1 MYFVLSKTVG
11 FLAVPS
17 NLLVLLSLAGVVL
30 MGARFV
36 RAGRALAA
44 TGIALLAVAGLSP
57 LGNALILPLEQRF
70 PPWRAGQGVPDGIIV
85 LGGAI
90 GPTMSAARGETQ
102 LNEAAERMTVVAAL
116 ARQFPQARIVFSGG
130 DPSLAGG
137 GPSEAVFVVPML
149 ESFGIPASRVEL
161 EGASRNTHENAV
173 FTKELVKPKPGER
186 WLLVTSAHHMPRS
199 VGCFRRA
206 GFAVEPYPVDWRTR
220 GLRDLASPFGTVS
233 AGLARTDVAV
243 REWVGLVTYRLTGR
257 MSELFPGPRVTQSA
271 AAARAGRRP

>member
-11 FLAVPS
+11 FLAIPS
-17 NLLVLLSLAGVVL
+17 NVMVLLGLAGVVL
-30 MGARFV
+30 MATRFART
-36 RAGRALAA
+36 GRALAV
-44 TGIALLAVAGLSP
+44 TGIVLLAVAGLSP

-70 PPWRAGQGVPDGIIV
+70 PPWRAAEGSPDGIIV

-90 GPTMSAARGETQ
+90 GPTMSAARGEAQ
-102 LNEAAERMTVVAAL
+102 LNEAAERMTVLATL
-116 ARQFPQARIVFSGG
+116 ARQYPRARIVFSGG
-130 DPSLAGG
+130 DPSLTGG
-137 GPSEAVFVVPML
+137 GTSEAVFVVPML

-161 EGASRNTHENAV
+161 EGASRNTYENAV

-199 VGCFRRA
+199 VGCFRGA
-206 GFAVEPYPVDWRTR
+206 GFAVEPYPVDWRSR
-220 GLRDLASPFGTVS
+220 GARDLASPFGTVS

-257 MSELFPGPRVTQSA
+257 IPELFSGP
-271 AAARAGRRP
+271 